1 MQDGYRLR
9 INDAVQLSKE
19 VYQQVGCWYRRVRDQ
34 QSCEGKLRCMYEAYW
49 KLSHKPFSQRQDPSR
64 FYRSKSHQTAL
75 LRLKYA
81 LDNLTGPG
89 LILGASGT
97 GKTSLVKLLS
107 ADHSDLQPL
116 VHIVFPAITPDD
128 LLRLVSSELCLAAR
142 VSPIVSVGNDGVLRE
157 ILTSLRRL
165 ASIGHRT
172 LLCFDDA
179 HLLSEDALLQVVQ
192 PLLNLAESDDTAP
205 LAVLLVGQPVLSAKI
220 RKLHLISERI
230 AVTTALNGFT
240 ANETSDYVRSSL
252 LLSGGRSDIFSADAL
267 QRLFEIT
274 AGNPR
279 RINRLSDMALLVG
292 YAEQLGQITAGQID
306 AVSAEL
312 MPAAA

>member
-1 MQDGYRLR
+1 
-9 INDAVQLSKE
+9 
-19 VYQQVGCWYRRVRDQ
+19 
-34 QSCEGKLRCMYEAYW
+34 MYEAYW
-49 KLSHKPFSQRQDPSR
+49 KLNHKPFTQRQDPAR

-97 GKTSLVKLLS
+97 GKTGLVKLLT
-107 ADHSDLQPL
+107 ADHKDLQPL
-116 VHIVFPAITPDD
+116 VHVVFPAISPDD
-128 LLRLVSSELCLAAR
+128 LLRLVAREIATFAA
-142 VSPIVSVGNDGVLRE
+142 VSPVLSTGNDGVLCE

-165 ASIGHRT
+165 ASTGHRT

-179 HLLSEDALLQVVQ
+179 HLLSEEALLHVVQ
-192 PLLNLAESDDTAP
+192 PLLNLAESEDQAM
-205 LAVLLVGQPVLSAKI
+205 LAMLLVGQPVLSAKI
-220 RKLHLISERI
+220 RKLHQISERI
-230 AVTTALNGFT
+230 AVTTALTGFT

-252 LLSGGRSDIFSADAL
+252 LQSGGRSDIFSADAL
-267 QRLFEIT
+267 QRLYEIT

-292 YAEQLGQITAGQID
+292 FAEQLGQITVGQID
-306 AVSAEL
+306 AVSSEL
-312 MPAAA
+312 MPTAA

>member
-1 MQDGYRLR
+1 M
-9 INDAVQLSKE
+9 
-19 VYQQVGCWYRRVRDQ
+19 YQ
-34 QSCEGKLRCMYEAYW
+34 AYW
-49 KLSHKPFSQRQDPSR
+49 KLHQKPFTQRQDPAK
-64 FYRSKSHQTAL
+64 FYRSRNHQTAL

-97 GKTSLVKLLS
+97 GKTGLVKLLTT
-107 ADHSDLQPL
+107 DHKDLHPL
-116 VHIVFPAITPDD
+116 IHIVFPAISPDD
-128 LLRLVSSELCLAAR
+128 LLRLVASELATFAS
-142 VSPIVSVGNDGVLRE
+142 VSPVSATGNEGVLRE

-165 ASIGHRT
+165 SNNGHRT

-179 HLLSEDALLQVVQ
+179 HLLSEEAMLHVVQ
-192 PLLNLAESDDTAP
+192 PLLNLAESEDHAM
-205 LAVLLVGQPVLSAKI
+205 LAMLLVGQPVLSSKI
-220 RKLHLISERI
+220 RKLHQISERI
-230 AVTTALNGFT
+230 AVTTALTGFT
-240 ANETSDYVRSSL
+240 AHETSDYVRNSL
-252 LLSGGRSDIFSADAL
+252 LQSGGRADIFTADAL
-267 QRLFEIT
+267 QRLYEIT

-292 YAEQLGQITAGQID
+292 FAEQLGQITVCQID

>member
-1 MQDGYRLR
+1 
-9 INDAVQLSKE
+9 
-19 VYQQVGCWYRRVRDQ
+19 
-34 QSCEGKLRCMYEAYW
+34 MYEAYW
-49 KLSHKPFSQRQDPSR
+49 KLSHKPFSQRHDPAR

-81 LDNLTGPG
+81 MDNLAGPC

-107 ADHSDLQPL
+107 ADHGDLRPL
-116 VHIVFPAITPDD
+116 VHIVFPAISPDD
-128 LLRLVSSELCLAAR
+128 LLRLVASEIAMFAC
-142 VSPIVSVGNDGVLRE
+142 VSPVNSAGSDGVLRE

-165 ASIGHRT
+165 ASTGRRT

-179 HLLSEDALLQVVQ
+179 HLLSEEALLQVVQ
-192 PLLNLAESDDTAP
+192 PLLNLAESEDQAL

-230 AVTTALNGFT
+230 AVTTALSGFT
-240 ANETSDYVRSSL
+240 ANETSDYVRGSL
-252 LLSGGRSDIFSADAL
+252 LQSGGRSDIFSANAL

>member
-1 MQDGYRLR
+1 
-9 INDAVQLSKE
+9 
-19 VYQQVGCWYRRVRDQ
+19 
-34 QSCEGKLRCMYEAYW
+34 MYELYW
-49 KLSHKPFSQRQDPSR
+49 KLNQKPFTQRQDPAR

-81 LDNLTGPG
+81 LDNLAGPG

-97 GKTSLVKLLS
+97 GKTGLVKLLTT
-107 ADHSDLQPL
+107 DHKAFQPL
-116 VHIVFPAITPDD
+116 VHIVFPAISPEE
-128 LLRLVSSELCLAAR
+128 LLRLIASEVATFAS
-142 VSPIVSVGNDGVLRE
+142 VSPVISPGNDGVLRE

-165 ASIGHRT
+165 AVTGHRT

-179 HLLSEDALLQVVQ
+179 HLLSEEALLHVVQ
-192 PLLNLAESDDTAP
+192 PLLNLAESEDRAL
-205 LAVLLVGQPVLSAKI
+205 LAILLVGQPVLSSKI
-220 RKLHLISERI
+220 RKLHQISERI
-230 AVTTALNGFT
+230 AVTTALTGFT

-252 LLSGGRSDIFSADAL
+252 LQSGGRSDIFSADAL

-274 AGNPR
+274 TGNPR
-279 RINRLSDMALLVG
+279 RINRLGDLALLVG
-292 YAEQLGQITAGQID
+292 YAEQLGQITASQID

>member
-1 MQDGYRLR
+1 
-9 INDAVQLSKE
+9 
-19 VYQQVGCWYRRVRDQ
+19 
-34 QSCEGKLRCMYEAYW
+34 MYEAYW
-49 KLSHKPFSQRQDPSR
+49 KLETKPFTQRYEPAR

-89 LILGASGT
+89 LILGGSGT
-97 GKTSLVKLLS
+97 GKTSLVKLLT
-107 ADHSDLQPL
+107 ADHKCLQPL
-116 VHIVFPAITPDD
+116 VHIVFPATCPDD
-128 LLRLVSSELCLAAR
+128 LLRLVASELATYAAM
-142 VSPIVSVGNDGVLRE
+142 SPVISAGNDGVLRE
-157 ILTSLRRL
+157 ILNSLRRL
-165 ASIGHRT
+165 ANTGRRT

-179 HLLSEDALLQVVQ
+179 HLLSEDALLHVVQ
-192 PLLNLAESDDTAP
+192 PLLNLAESEDCAL

-220 RKLHLISERI
+220 RKLHQISERI

-240 ANETSDYVRSSL
+240 ACETSDYVRNCL
-252 LLSGGRSDIFSADAL
+252 LQSGGRSDIFSAEAL

-274 AGNPR
+274 SGNPR

-292 YAEQLGQITAGQID
+292 SGEQLGQITVAQID
-306 AVSAEL
+306 AVSSEL